1 MARRRVAPVGGQT
14 KSEIAWVAKKFDLLN
29 DPHKK
34 MVVEMVHA
42 LLRLEG
48 KQ

>member
-1 MARRRVAPVGGQT
+1 MDPEFDALEDSHKRMVI
-14 KSEIAWVAKKFDLLN
+14 EI
-29 DPHKK
+29 
-34 MVVEMVHA
+34 VHA